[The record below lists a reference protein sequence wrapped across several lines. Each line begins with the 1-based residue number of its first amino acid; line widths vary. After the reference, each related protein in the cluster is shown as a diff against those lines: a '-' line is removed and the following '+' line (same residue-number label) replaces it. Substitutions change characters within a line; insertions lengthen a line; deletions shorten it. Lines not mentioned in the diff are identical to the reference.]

1 MDRFWLRKFLRFR
14 ELDPGL
20 DQAIATILWSAPR
33 ISNDIQE
40 FKIVSGTDLHRDCYI
55 AFFNP
60 ENQQISEIFA
70 HKYGKKYADACKVD
84 SLNNVNDKVKKR
96 LGLEPP
102 SKLLVEQYLMEI
114 AKNFNVTYEPDR
126 EVMTVS
132 PRCCR
137 LFEARSLI

>member
-1 MDRFWLRKFLRFR
+1 M
-14 ELDPGL
+14 
-20 DQAIATILWSAPR
+20 ASIL
-33 ISNDIQE
+33 N
-40 FKIVSGTDLHRDCYI
+40 
-55 AFFNP
+55 
-60 ENQQISEIFA
+60 QISEIFA

-132 PRCCR
+132 FLTLSKSEGKKLSTMRPFIQTAKWNHRR
-137 LFEARSLI
+137 ASDQPARPGKRYSETKRKQQQQQQ